1 MVCMIADYQE
11 NGVDMHNEYIVNG
24 TNDYE
29 KAVAAV
35 SDFLE
40 AQGRKVSCII
50 VCPGAGSLKDLQQME
65 REGFKPGNVYLPFV
79 FDDGVK
85 RLMEACS

>member
-40 AQGRKVSCII
+40 AQGCKVSCIT

-65 REGFKPGNVYLPFV
+65 REGFKPGNIYLPFV
-79 FDDGVK
+79 FDDDEK
-85 RLMEACS
+85 QWMEAPR